1 MKTCEERRNFMSQ
14 LIHYIDEQEQTILKT
29 YADLHQLAEPSW
41 QEQKTSHYIQ
51 EELAKAGIS
60 FKTFP
65 GHYGIIA
72 DIPGEGDEIVALR
85 ADLDALLQEV
95 KGKVQPNH
103 SCGHDAHSTMVL
115 HTALAFAACKPTG
128 LKPVRFI
135 FQPAEEKGEGAL
147 QMIQDGALEGVHYL
161 FGVHLRPWMEVPM
174 GKAAPAIVHSSCATI
189 SGVIKGKQAHAS
201 RPQDGNNS
209 IEAASYV
216 IQALQNIRLRSHD
229 SFSIK
234 MTGLHAGGNSSNVIP
249 ETANFIL
256 DLRAATN
263 EAMEELQSRALD
275 LLEKVGALTGT
286 RINATV
292 EEFVPA
298 ARLNKEAIKMAKE
311 AAATVMGDEN
321 VVDNCISQ
329 GGEDFH
335 FYTHQNPEIK
345 ATMIGLGCDLRPGLH
360 HPEMEFN
367 QEALLYGTKILSSL
381 VYKAASNNHK
391 NKR

>member
-1 MKTCEERRNFMSQ
+1 MGQ
-14 LIHYIDEQEQTILKT
+14 LFHFINEQKQAILRT

-41 QEQKTSHYIQ
+41 QEQKTSQYIQ

-60 FKTFP
+60 FKTFAD
-65 GHYGIIA
+65 HYGIIA
-72 DIPGEGDEIVALR
+72 DIPGEGSEIVALR
-85 ADLDALLQEV
+85 TDLDALLQEV

-115 HTALAFAACKPTG
+115 HTALAYAACKPDRS
-128 LKPVRFI
+128 KPVRFI

-147 QMIQDGALEGVHYL
+147 QMMKDGALEDVDYL

-174 GKAAPAIVHSSCATI
+174 GQVAAAIVHSSCATI
-189 SGVIKGKQAHAS
+189 YGAIKGKQAHAS
-201 RPQDGNNS
+201 RPQDGINP
-209 IEAASYV
+209 IETASYV
-216 IQALQNIRLRSHD
+216 IQALQNIRLKSPD

-234 MTGLHAGGNSSNVIP
+234 MTGLHAGGDSSNVIP

-256 DLRAATN
+256 DLRATTN

-286 RINATV
+286 RITATV

-298 ARLNKEAIKMAKE
+298 AKLNKDAIKLAKE
-311 AAATVMGDEN
+311 AASFVMGEEN
-321 VVDNCISQ
+321 VIDNCVSQ

-335 FYTHQNPEIK
+335 FYTFQNPEIK

-367 QEALLYGTKILSSL
+367 QEALLYGTKILTRL
-381 VYKAASNNHK
+381 LYNTASK
-391 NKR
+391 KL